1 MKIIKK
7 SVPKDS
13 MVVRAG
19 GDEIYIIIP
28 NSDKDF
34 ADKCCN
40 LIKTNLQNNA
50 VLIAGLSIELA
61 SSDSTN
67 ANIDSLI
74 TLTDNKVTDIKATI
88 EEVNSP
94 VRILLDDFF
103 PLPTPDS
110 VANNENKSWEELNNL
125 INIST
130 YEFLQNF
137 RLSKNFRFNSEQIT
151 DTSNFIID
159 SFIYLLNK
167 KLHGKLPENITKL
180 IKEDYPYIPEYNSNN
195 DNKNDDSNHL
205 DSATCNLIHSL
216 VSADINI
223 DFNKLSDENIKKLTD
238 ILNNLLEKL
247 VRDNTGLL
255 DKQYFRHTLSKE
267 LCNSNKE
274 YVASYLTVSGIK
286 LSNFA
291 FNHTFTDRRLD
302 KTNLIICTEAEK
314 ELHYNNKSFDF
325 SDDNIYL
332 TSQAGG
338 NYLALYPKNIAHIV
352 QPKIQSFVDKI
363 TDSINI
369 KDPNGPFKIACYHM
383 SENQTIPNANPE

>member
-159 SFIYLLNK
+159 SFIYLLNSSTIVS
-167 KLHGKLPENITKL
+167 LNPSIQPFIPSL
-180 IKEDYPYIPEYNSNN
+180 IAFSK
-195 DNKNDDSNHL
+195 
-205 DSATCNLIHSL
+205 SL
-216 VSADINI
+216 
-223 DFNKLSDENIKKLTD
+223 L
-238 ILNNLLEKL
+238 
-247 VRDNTGLL
+247 
-255 DKQYFRHTLSKE
+255 
-267 LCNSNKE
+267 
-274 YVASYLTVSGIK
+274 
-286 LSNFA
+286 
-291 FNHTFTDRRLD
+291 
-302 KTNLIICTEAEK
+302 
-314 ELHYNNKSFDF
+314 
-325 SDDNIYL
+325 
-332 TSQAGG
+332 
-338 NYLALYPKNIAHIV
+338 
-352 QPKIQSFVDKI
+352 
-363 TDSINI
+363 
-369 KDPNGPFKIACYHM
+369 
-383 SENQTIPNANPE
+383 